1 MDPLS
6 AAPERPLPRA
16 TASAPSVLPGSIV
29 AALSGAA
36 LALAFPSIDWSPL
49 AWISLVPLLWVGLGG
64 SLGRAFRMG
73 WLGGFTFFLGTLY
86 WIVFT
91 ISHYTAL
98 SPLIA
103 VGPLILLCAFLGCA
117 PAIFVCGCAYASRY
131 RIPLVLAAPPL
142 WVTLEWVRGWILGGF
157 PWVGLGYS
165 QWRSRYL
172 IQFAEFTGVHGIAAL
187 IVLVNVVVYQ
197 ALRRSRDGTAP
208 RVGHLAM
215 VATLLALCIG
225 WGYAR
230 VQALHALPTAGEVQV
245 AAIQGNIAQDVK
257 WDPAYQESTIE
268 HYASL
273 TEQAAAAGAEIVV
286 WPEAAAPIF
295 FQSEGELQERIRA
308 LAHRLDVWLV
318 FGSAA
323 YGYADGE
330 PVLHNRAY
338 VVAPNGDEQSYDKIK
353 LVPFGEFVPL
363 ADVFYFVHKIVEG
376 VGDFRPGREA
386 VVATTP
392 QGRFGILIC
401 YEGIFP
407 ELTRRFAAG
416 GADFLVNIT
425 NDAWFG
431 NTSAPYQ
438 HLAMGTL
445 RAVENRAPFV
455 RVANTGFSAMVDIDG
470 TIRWRTDL
478 FETAWRVD
486 TVRWVDAPT
495 VYAQYGDVF
504 VAVCVVLVVAL
515 GLVGPVVFRMR
526 RQVP

>member
-1 MDPLS
+1 MPPATSSDLS
-6 AAPERPLPRA
+6 AARR
-16 TASAPSVLPGSIV
+16 SVV
-29 AALSGAA
+29 AVLSGGA
-36 LALAFPSIDWSPL
+36 LALAFPSLDWSPL
-49 AWISLVPLLWVGLGG
+49 AWIALVPLLWVGLGG

-73 WLGGFTFFLGTLY
+73 WLGGFAFFLGTLY

-103 VGPLILLCAFLGCA
+103 VGPLLLLCAFLGSF
-117 PAIFVCGCAYASRY
+117 PAIFVCGCAYATRY

-142 WVTLEWVRGWILGGF
+142 WVALEWARGWILGGF

-197 ALRRSRDGTAP
+197 AVRRSRDGTTP
-208 RVGHLAM
+208 RVGDLGAII
-215 VATLLALCIG
+215 ALLAVCVG

-230 VQALHALPTAGEVQV
+230 VQVLHALPTAGEVQV
-245 AAIQGNIAQDVK
+245 GVIQGNIPQDVK
-257 WDPAYQESTIE
+257 WDPAYQESTID

-273 TEQAAAAGAEIVV
+273 TEEAVAAGAQIVV

-295 FQSEGELQERIRA
+295 FQSEGELRERIRM
-308 LAHRLDVWLV
+308 LARRLDVWLV

-323 YGYADGE
+323 YGYDAGE
-330 PVLHNRAY
+330 PVLYNRAY
-338 VVAPNGDEQSYDKIK
+338 VVAPAGDEQSYDKIK

-386 VVATTP
+386 VVAATP
-392 QGRFGILIC
+392 FGGFGILIC

-407 ELTRRFAAG
+407 GLTRRFAHG

-431 NTSAPYQ
+431 RTSAPYQ

-445 RAVENRAPFV
+445 RAVENRTPLV

-495 VYAQYGDVF
+495 FYAQYGDVF
-504 VAVCVVLVVAL
+504 VAVCVALVVVL
-515 GLVGPVVFRMR
+515 GLIGPVVFRMR
-526 RQVP
+526 RQGS